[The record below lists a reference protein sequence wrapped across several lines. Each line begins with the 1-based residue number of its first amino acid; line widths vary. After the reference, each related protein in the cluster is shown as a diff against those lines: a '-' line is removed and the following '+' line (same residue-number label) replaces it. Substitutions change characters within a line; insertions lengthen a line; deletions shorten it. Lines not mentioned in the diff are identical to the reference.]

1 MIRRLFRKLFRLA
14 LVVGAAA
21 AVYKVVQARRPSPDL
36 PQGDAWPPTPR
47 PSPKPPAAT
56 TAPAEAPQAPASSR
70 APAPEKAAA
79 TPATPAAKA
88 APAPAT
94 AKVAP
99 PPKKAPAKK
108 AAQNGAGWVEPT
120 DGTCPTSHPVKGKLT
135 SLIYHLPGMTAYAR
149 TIPDRCYRDEDAAQ
163 ADGLRKA
170 KR

>member
-1 MIRRLFRKLFRLA
+1 MIRRLFRRLFRLA

-47 PSPKPPAAT
+47 PAPKPPTAANLPT
-56 TAPAEAPQAPASSR
+56 EAAPPSTSAP

-79 TPATPAAKA
+79 TPATAKTAAA
-88 APAPAT
+88 
-94 AKVAP
+94 
-99 PPKKAPAKK
+99 PKKAPAKK
-108 AAQNGAGWVEPT
+108 AAQNGAGWVEPV
-120 DGTCPTSHPVKGKLT
+120 DGTCPASHPVKGKLT

-149 TIPDRCYRDEDAAQ
+149 TVPDRCYRDEDAAQ

>member
-1 MIRRLFRKLFRLA
+1 MIRRLFRRLFRFA
-14 LVVGAAA
+14 LVIGAAA

-47 PSPKPPAAT
+47 PAPKPATAAT
-56 TAPAEAPQAPASSR
+56 PPPAP

-79 TPATPAAKA
+79 TPATAAAKAASAPSAAKA
-88 APAPAT
+88 APA
-94 AKVAP
+94 
-99 PPKKAPAKK
+99 PKKAPAKK
-108 AAQNGAGWVEPT
+108 AAQNGAGWVEPV
-120 DGTCPTSHPVKGKLT
+120 DGTCPTTHPVKGKLT

-149 TIPDRCYRDEDAAQ
+149 TVPDRCYRDEDAAQ